1 MPFFGALVGIA
12 LLMGGVAALGKP
24 GNTGTAMIVAG
35 ALAVAG
41 VAGLGYLFA
50 AGTNYLNPKV
60 IFVIIIVGFILSDRS
75 LWPNRRR

>member
-12 LLMGGVAALGKP
+12 LL
-24 GNTGTAMIVAG
+24 
-35 ALAVAG
+35 AG
-41 VAGLGYLFA
+41 VAGLGYFFA
-50 AGTNYLNPKV
+50 SGTNYLNPKV